1 MKKSKKSNIVIVLV
15 VLLLA
20 LAVGYAA
27 FSTELKIT
35 GTATTKSGNWNVY
48 FDNATITESTLV
60 GDFDDNTATV
70 SEDKKTVNV
79 AAYLQAPGDGANVT
93 ATIKNAGKIN
103 AVLKSF
109 EVKGDGFTKEGTTNV
124 YKNGDIIVTVP
135 DTTGGNIA
143 AGQARNFVFSIEWNK
158 DAKEVTTV
166 QPASFEITFTYVQD
180 GQVFNGVQSFDV
192 VTTNN

>member
-35 GTATTKSGNWNVY
+35 GTATTKSGNWDVK
-48 FDNATITESTLV
+48 FTAAEITESTLA
-60 GDFDDNTATV
+60 GDFEDNTATV
-70 SEDKKTVNV
+70 SEDKKTVEV

-93 ATIKNAGKIN
+93 ATITNAGKLD

-109 EVKGDGFTKEGTTNV
+109 NVTGMTKDGDV
-124 YKNGDIIVTVP
+124 YKNGDIIVKLP
-135 DTTGGNIA
+135 DTTNGNIA
-143 AGQARNFVFSIEWNK
+143 AGQARNFVFSVEWDKNAE
-158 DAKEVTTV
+158 DVTTA
-166 QPASFEITFTYVQD
+166 QTASFSITFTYEQD
-180 GQVFNGVQSFDV
+180 GQVFNGVQSFNV
-192 VTTNN
+192 VPLTNN